1 MLSHPHIFMSLN
13 KWAMIGASVAMF
25 QWYKYGTPPLDKFHW
40 SSNQP
45 VSFPNQKIVLKH
57 RTIMGLIILESIV
70 FCFNRHRKI
79 VNSKIL
85 IFLTG
90 LCSSS
95 GKHIWRVVDGC
106 FLSFLLLHVHSGLS
120 EVRHGLK
127 SAFASDSSWRNSGF
141 DCCEQSTRRAVK
153 AVGIVTLW
161 YHIWKWKFKKTTWH
175 CVLSCCIYNKAVLKR
190 LCLCHGNGLKL
201 WFGDAC
207 R

>member
-1 MLSHPHIFMSLN
+1 MSHDWCVCCYVSMVQIRYTTAWQVPLVFQSTC
-13 KWAMIGASVAMF
+13 KFSQPEDCVKASNN
-25 QWYKYGTPPLDKFHW
+25 YGTYYPGVNCLLY
-40 SSNQP
+40 
-45 VSFPNQKIVLKH
+45 SFNI
-57 RTIMGLIILESIV
+57 
-70 FCFNRHRKI
+70 HRKI

-120 EVRHGLK
+120 EVRHDPK

-153 AVGIVTLW
+153 AVGIATLW
-161 YHIWKWKFKKTTWH
+161 YHIWKWKFKKATWH
-175 CVLSCCIYNKAVLKR
+175 CVLSCCICSNTVLKR

-201 WFGDAC
+201 RFGDSC
-207 R
+207 H